1 MVSAK
6 CTGGCVQR
14 TLSFGCHMLIH
25 CMLHV
30 AHSLQIEMAWK
41 DGAWDEV
48 NLEDPLSLGSCTCDL
63 TQVWDI
69 FS

>member
-1 MVSAK
+1 
-6 CTGGCVQR
+6 
-14 TLSFGCHMLIH
+14 MLIH

-41 DGAWDEV
+41 DGAWHEV